1 MDYAE
6 FFEEV
11 TDYRVQGRCLHELSD
26 ILLLVLCGLLADCE
40 TFEDIYD
47 YACDKEATLREF
59 MDLPAGIPSHDTLNR
74 VFRHL
79 MPTEDAHRAGTLP
92 EPVGAGYRDLAGRSA
107 PDYRREAAARHHAC
121 RQTAGPGPA
130 RQRLGRR
137 AAPVPGADG
146 GGNQAQ

>member
-11 TDYRVQGRCLHELSD
+11 TDYRVAGRCLHELSD

-79 MPTEDAHRAGTLP
+79 VPTE
-92 EPVGAGYRDLAGRSA
+92 
-107 PDYRREAAARHHAC
+107 
-121 RQTAGPGPA
+121 
-130 RQRLGRR
+130 LGR
-137 AAPVPGADG
+137 VYS
-146 GGNQAQ
+146 